1 MKKLKIMLASVAFLF
16 ALVAAFASKN
26 VSSTDTLGQY
36 YRTNSLGQCVETT
49 CTPLNTGEL
58 CEFTVYDSK
67 ISQTQCD
74 NPVIQARRP

>member
-26 VSSTDTLGQY
+26 VSSTDTLDQY
-36 YRTNSLGQCVETT
+36 YRANSSGQCVQTN
-49 CTPLNTGEL
+49 CDPLNAGEL
-58 CEFTVYDSK
+58 CEFTVYQTK
-67 ISQTQCD
+67 ISQSQCD